1 MSKKRSSSVSS
12 NSSEDEIDFLENEF
26 LKIKIDDNHLAIPIP
41 KEEIKIYEDEVLE
54 VMKSGCNRQIAEYA
68 LMEYKKIEDKE
79 EGPKLF
85 ELKDEY
91 KNTKKDI
98 FEKIKQQVKDSIG
111 KNKDS
116 INNDEQNKDLYD
128 FDDEIQELLDICK
141 EEIKNTDNKGDSIE
155 KCIKSCFLNILQS
168 KEEDNIKFLE
178 KKKKFNEKRDAVI
191 ESALRRVKK
200 IVNDENEYK
209 IFYKDYYGKDDEKEE

>member
-1 MSKKRSSSVSS
+1 MSKKRTSSVSS

-168 KEEDNIKFLE
+168 KEDNIKFLE

-209 IFYKDYYGKDDEKEE
+209 IFYKDYYGKDEEKEE